1 MEDLVQEFFNI
12 DIMRKVAPLILT
24 GFLQTIVLCV
34 LLIPIGLVGG
44 LLAMLA
50 STNRS
55 RLIRWPAIVFIDLFR
70 SFPPLVLL
78 IFIFAGLPFV
88 GIRLSPTL
96 SICVA
101 FFLNASSYYGEIY
114 RAGVESVP
122 HGQVEAA
129 RSTGLSAAQ
138 AFIHVTLPQAVRN
151 VLPEL
156 LSNTVELVKLTTLAS
171 IISAPELLHSADL
184 ARSLTFNTSPLVMA
198 GLIYLAMLLPFVRII
213 RRLEHRLAA

>member
-1 MEDLVQEFFNI
+1 MEDFVFEFFNL
-12 DIMRKVAPLILT
+12 DIMRRSAPLLAM
-24 GFLQTIVLCV
+24 GFLQTLLLCV
-34 LLIPIGLVGG
+34 MLIPIGLVGG

-50 STNRS
+50 ATSHTRW
-55 RLIRWPAIVFIDLFR
+55 IRWPAVVFIDLFR

-88 GIRLSPTL
+88 GLRLGPTL

-101 FFLNASSYYGEIY
+101 YFLNSSSYYGEIY

-122 HGQVEAA
+122 KGQIEAA
-129 RSTGLSAAQ
+129 RSTGLNAAQ
-138 AFIHVTLPQAVRN
+138 AFLYVTLPQAVRN

-171 IISAPELLHSADL
+171 VISAPELLHSADL
-184 ARSLTFNTSPLVMA
+184 ARSVTYNTSPLVMA
-198 GLIYLAMLLPFVRII
+198 ALVYLVILFPIVRII
-213 RRLEHRLAA
+213 RRLENRLTA